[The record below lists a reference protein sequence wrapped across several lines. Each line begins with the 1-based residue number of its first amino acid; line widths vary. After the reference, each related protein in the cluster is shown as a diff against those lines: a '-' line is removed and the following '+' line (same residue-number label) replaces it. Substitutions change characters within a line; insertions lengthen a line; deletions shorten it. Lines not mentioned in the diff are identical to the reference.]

1 MINFLNS
8 FQYDP
13 IYNSSMIEASG
24 IAQSIL
30 YELLY
35 EKVNIFQELSNVI
48 LFWSKKSKLE
58 VKNIALIN
66 RADCFTF
73 IGLLAYFLIL
83 FLYCVVDLFDKIIN

>member
-1 MINFLNS
+1 
-8 FQYDP
+8 
-13 IYNSSMIEASG
+13 MIETSG

-66 RADCFTF
+66 PADWFTF
-73 IGLLAYFLIL
+73 IGLLAYFFIFFFCIVL
-83 FLYCVVDLFDKIIN
+83 